1 MLHKTK
7 VYAIIICLANRA
19 NQSTNSAKKTGFSEG
34 SGRLQER
41 IVHDT
46 SWTIST
52 SRGKTLREVSRQF
65 FVRGHSNDSFT

>member
-46 SWTIST
+46 SWTV
-52 SRGKTLREVSRQF
+52 SRSQRKKSDVSRQF
-65 FVRGHSNDSFT
+65 FVCRHSNDLFP